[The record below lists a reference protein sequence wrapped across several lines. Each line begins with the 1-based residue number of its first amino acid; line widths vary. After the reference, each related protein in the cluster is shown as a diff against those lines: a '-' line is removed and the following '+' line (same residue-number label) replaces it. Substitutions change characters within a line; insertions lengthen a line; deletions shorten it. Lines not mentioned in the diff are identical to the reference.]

1 MFLALLLLP
10 GPPSLQQGL
19 LPHMGCSRQAMFVDP
34 LKTVMPELYD
44 DVESPIWKLFR
55 AISLTSGSGPVWRES
70 VGRDMEDGVV
80 VCSVG
85 RGTDG

>member
-1 MFLALLLLP
+1 LNWEPTGHVFLALLLLP

-44 DVESPIWKLFR
+44 DFESP
-55 AISLTSGSGPVWRES
+55 
-70 VGRDMEDGVV
+70 M
-80 VCSVG
+80 
-85 RGTDG
+85 